1 MASSPSDSC
10 SLSHTAICK
19 IRRSSAALKFS
30 FVCGEEN
37 TGASLAFLR
46 HEMPRTRARRGSLPA
61 LPPDPEQ
68 SALLIGLRYV
78 RCGGPGFERR
88 RAGKGFVYLDLQGKA
103 IRDRETLRRIRS
115 LALPPA
121 WEQVWISP
129 LPNGHL
135 QATGVDARGRRQYR
149 YHAQYRLIRN
159 HTKFNRMLDFAK
171 ALPAIRARVESD
183 LKQPSLTR
191 EKVVATVV
199 ALLERTLIR
208 VGNEEYARENSS
220 FGLTTLRDRHVRI
233 NGASVRFHFR
243 GKSGQM
249 HEITLEDRRLARII
263 RECRDIPGFELFQ
276 YFDEFGEVHAID
288 SGDVN
293 GYLREITQE
302 DFTAKDF
309 RTWAGTVQT
318 ALTLAAMGRA
328 ETQTEAKRNI
338 VQAIKET
345 AERLGNRPA
354 TSRNYYVH
362 PAVIEAYADGSLFDY
377 VKEPEAGSEAQYQP
391 GARSLHPEEA
401 SVVELIRAKSAA
413 LIEGLP
419 LRAA

>member
-1 MASSPSDSC
+1 MA
-10 SLSHTAICK
+10 
-19 IRRSSAALKFS
+19 RR
-30 FVCGEEN
+30 
-37 TGASLAFLR
+37 
-46 HEMPRTRARRGSLPA
+46 RARPDSLPS
-61 LPPDPEQ
+61 LPLDPEQ
-68 SALLIGLRYV
+68 SALLIGLRYI

-88 RAGKGFVYLDLQGKA
+88 RAGKGFVYLDLEGKA

-115 LALPPA
+115 LVLPPA

-129 LPNGHL
+129 LANGHL

-149 YHAQYRLIRN
+149 YHPQYRLIRN
-159 HTKFNRMLDFAK
+159 HTKFHRMLDFAK
-171 ALPAIRARVESD
+171 ALPGIRGRVEND

-208 VGNEEYARENSS
+208 VGNEEYAKENSS

-233 NGASVRFHFR
+233 EGSSVRFHFR

-249 HEITLEDRRLARII
+249 HEITLEDKKLARIV
-263 RECRDIPGFELFQ
+263 RECRDLPGYELFQ
-276 YFDEFGEVHAID
+276 YPDEFGEIHSVD
-288 SGDVN
+288 SSDVN
-293 GYLREITQE
+293 GYLREITDD

-318 ALTLAAMGRA
+318 ALTLAATGRA
-328 ETQTEAKRNI
+328 DTQTEAKRNI

-345 AERLGNRPA
+345 AARLGNRPA
-354 TSRNYYVH
+354 TCRNYYVH
-362 PAVIEAYADGSLFDY
+362 PVVLEAYTDGSLFEY
-377 VKEPEAGSEAQYQP
+377 VKEPEAASEAQYQP

-413 LIEGLP
+413 LMEALP